1 MNTRNL
7 TAREVLQLLREDG
20 WDEVAQR
27 GLHLHLEHPDKPG
40 KVTVPMHKGSL
51 PPGTLN
57 SILRQA
63 GLKGRR
69 EDDG

>member
-7 TAREVLQLLREDG
+7 TAREVLRLLRDDG
-20 WDEVAQR
+20 WYEIYQKGA
-27 GLHLHLEHPDKPG
+27 HLHLEHPDKPG
-40 KVTVPMHKGSL
+40 KVTVPIHGGTL

-69 EDDG
+69 EDV